1 MFSRSVLA
9 MLRTLPALDNFQFV
23 SSWPSVIMVPRLTS
37 YAGVLVMSHMRT
49 TLPAVFSSLVL
60 LGLIASPSFAEEKSF
75 YSPVIRI
82 DTESQRILISTYGSV
97 FWIDV
102 PDAAKPH
109 IEKLP
114 ISGLADFVVEMRE
127 NGQAPLLK
135 TWKVKSGE
143 TSCTYFDGKTC
154 K

>member
-1 MFSRSVLA
+1 MSYMRTSLLTVFLSLTLVSL
-9 MLRTLPALDNFQFV
+9 MTLP
-23 SSWPSVIMVPRLTS
+23 
-37 YAGVLVMSHMRT
+37 G
-49 TLPAVFSSLVL
+49 
-60 LGLIASPSFAEEKSF
+60 FAEEKSF
-75 YSPVIRI
+75 YSPVILV
-82 DTESQRILISTYGSV
+82 DKENHRILISTFGSV

-114 ISGLADFVVEMRE
+114 ISGLADFVVEMRGD
-127 NGQAPLLK
+127 GQAPLLK

>member
-1 MFSRSVLA
+1 M
-9 MLRTLPALDNFQFV
+9 
-23 SSWPSVIMVPRLTS
+23 S
-37 YAGVLVMSHMRT
+37 YMRT
-49 TLPAVFSSLVL
+49 TVLTVFSSFFL
-60 LGLIASPSFAEEKSF
+60 LSLIVSPSFAEEKSF
-75 YSPVIRI
+75 YSPVINI
-82 DTESQRILISTYGSV
+82 DKESNRILISTHGSV
-97 FWIDV
+97 FWIDI
-102 PDAAKPH
+102 PDTAKPH